1 MTSSRRVVGSRLSV
15 VRESSPRRNIAD
27 NRQLT
32 TSEGDNMRKFI
43 ITLILTI
50 AVAVPAS
57 AQRLNLDFPGL
68 ADKAEEVGD
77 VTLDANMLRLA
88 AKFLS
93 GRDSDERAIRDMI
106 NGLEGIYVRSY
117 EFAKA
122 GEYDRGLI
130 DRVKSQ
136 LGPTWKPLVTVR
148 SKTKENVNIMADMR
162 GDNVV
167 GLVIIAAEPREF
179 TIVNI
184 QGPIDIDR
192 LADLSGQFG
201 IPEITKREIEE
212 RRKDRD

>member
-1 MTSSRRVVGSRLSV
+1 
-15 VRESSPRRNIAD
+15 
-27 NRQLT
+27 
-32 TSEGDNMRKFI
+32 MRKLI

-50 AVAVPAS
+50 TLAVPAA
-57 AQRLNLDFPGL
+57 AQRINLDFPGL
-68 ADKAEEVGD
+68 AEKAEEVVD
-77 VTLDANMLRLA
+77 VTLDASMLKLA

-93 GRDSDERAIRDMI
+93 GRDADERAVREMI
-106 NGLEGIYVRSY
+106 VGLEGIYVRSY
-117 EFAKA
+117 TFAHE
-122 GEYDRGLI
+122 GEYDRNLL

-162 GDNVV
+162 GDKVI

-184 QGPIDIDR
+184 NGPIDIDR

-201 IPEITKREIEE
+201 IPEITRG
-212 RRKDRD
+212 RKNRDD